1 MASRCLQDAFKMHF
15 CFHFSFD
22 IVLYRFLTQLGPN
35 LPPTWYPKPSQ
46 IPPKINKK
54 SIWKDDEI
62 FGGIL
67 EASWWHLGGI
77 LETFGGIWSENK
89 KKVTEVGR
97 LEAVGGWAV
106 GSMRGTLSICV
117 CICFEV

>member
-1 MASRCLQDAFKMHF
+1 MILEGFWEGFGRVWETKLDQ
-15 CFHFSFD
+15 
-22 IVLYRFLTQLGPN
+22 
-35 LPPTWYPKPSQ
+35 
-46 IPPKINKK
+46 KINKK

-77 LETFGGIWSENK
+77 LETFGGIWRLIKIKRSDQY
-89 KKVTEVGR
+89 R

-117 CICFEV
+117 CIQCNDLTRHGTPAEDRGRRI